1 MGLTYANIELINGDD
16 FGDARR
22 GRIGEDE
29 VRNLTIHAMVDMGA
43 IMLCIN
49 DNIKKALGLL
59 HFGTR
64 RSQLTN
70 GLVIELE
77 VVGPVIVRYLDR
89 DCSTNAIVLPDD
101 QEPLLGAIPMEEM
114 DLYVDPSSNQLLPM
128 HPDGAIMSLK

>member
-59 HFGTR
+59 RLIEHYENTLDATHVGGHKMIIFPKPA
-64 RSQLTN
+64 LT
-70 GLVIELE
+70 
-77 VVGPVIVRYLDR
+77 
-89 DCSTNAIVLPDD
+89 
-101 QEPLLGAIPMEEM
+101 
-114 DLYVDPSSNQLLPM
+114 
-128 HPDGAIMSLK
+128 

>member
-1 MGLTYANIELINGDD
+1 MALTYANIELINGDD
-16 FGDARR
+16 FTDARR

-29 VRNLTIHAMVDMGA
+29 VRQLTVHTMVDTGS

-49 DNIKKALGLL
+49 DTIKEALGLL

-64 RSQLTN
+64 RSQLAN
-70 GLVIELE
+70 GLIVELE

-114 DLYVDPSSNQLLPM
+114 DLYVHPSRNELLPM
-128 HPDGAIMSLK
+128 HPEGPLMSLK